1 MCVATFHAL
10 RSVSFLHIIAT
21 DFQSIIIDKRRLI
34 NYDLFLCLYRLNSCL
49 AKHVIFTC
57 YDDQTTSSEILSQM
71 YVDRV

>member
-10 RSVSFLHIIAT
+10 RSASFLRIIAT
-21 DFQSIIIDKRRLI
+21 DFQSIIIDKRRHI
-34 NYDLFLCLYRLNSCL
+34 DYDHLLCLYLLNSCL

-57 YDDQTTSSEILSQM
+57 YEDQTTSSEILSQM